1 MRKVKT
7 IRPDGFAKE
16 SKADSTWALSLWL
29 VPPAENGNNAVLS
42 SQYWASAGYLLHAGF
57 SGYWE
62 DILAQRCPILHLE
75 KVSLLDGWMIAF
87 IQLTHFLYIIF
98 IRKVL

>member
-7 IRPDGFAKE
+7 IRPNGFAKE
-16 SKADSTWALSLWL
+16 SKADSTWALFLWL

-62 DILAQRCPILHLE
+62 GILAQQCPILHLE

-87 IQLTHFLYIIF
+87 LQLTPFYTYI
-98 IRKVL
+98 